1 MAEEKPK
8 RPKRRAKAETPG
20 QPSET
25 SAAQVS
31 ESVVFI
37 GNKPVM
43 NYVLA
48 CMTCLNSGSNRIV
61 LKARGRAIPR
71 AVDTVEVL
79 RRSFSKGVQLQSVN
93 LSTEEVARQEGQKS
107 RVSAIEIAVMKQWLI
122 DPTIQVVLIVDIPA
136 SYRSDR
142 TSIAI

>member
-1 MAEEKPK
+1 
-8 RPKRRAKAETPG
+8 
-20 QPSET
+20 
-25 SAAQVS
+25 
-31 ESVVFI
+31 
-37 GNKPVM
+37 M

-71 AVDTVEVL
+71 AVDTVKVL

-107 RVSAIEIAVMKQWLI
+107 RVSAIEIAVMKQ
-122 DPTIQVVLIVDIPA
+122 
-136 SYRSDR
+136 
-142 TSIAI
+142 